1 MSAGAASASS
11 APGDASGHGLD
22 PLAPENLMPCA
33 MARLVRDGDWA
44 SHGASVP
51 LAGAALFLAL
61 ETHAPNVEF
70 WIQGCVSPANR
81 SLRDALID
89 PVRLLDRTAAHMSQT
104 EIVNF
109 SLRGNSLF
117 QFLRPL
123 QIDPFGNVNVS
134 RAEREGKPPLP
145 FQGIAV
151 GDAINAIR
159 RICLYVTEHSPRVFA
174 EQLAFRTGSG
184 WDEGSAWRAEDG
196 LPPGGPVAV
205 VTPLAVLDFGAD
217 DAAERRLRVRSLHPG
232 VTLEQVQ
239 SQTGFALDPA
249 PEMTETPRP
258 TAEELAAL
266 QRVDPEGIRRLEF
279 AATRPKVLAAL
290 ER

>member
-1 MSAGAASASS
+1 MSGGPDESTSGGQASA
-11 APGDASGHGLD
+11 ALD
-22 PLAPENLMPCA
+22 PLAPENLMACA
-33 MARLVRDGDWA
+33 MSRLVRDGDWA

-81 SLRDALID
+81 SLRDAIID

-174 EQLAFRTGSG
+174 EPLAFRTGSG
-184 WDEGSAWRAEDG
+184 WDDGSEWRPEAG

-205 VTPLAVLDFGAD
+205 VTPLAVLDFGA
-217 DAAERRLRVRSLHPG
+217 APKRLRVRSLHPG

-239 SQTGFALDPA
+239 SRTGFEIEAA

-279 AATRPKVLAAL
+279 AASRPEVLAAL